1 MKTLSFVIPVY
12 RNEKTVSLA
21 YENVKGLFSKE
32 LSSYQYEFVFINDG
46 SDDNSLS
53 ALLQLRETDKQ
64 VRIISFA
71 RNFGQTPALIAGYRE
86 AKGDAVINLAADLQE
101 PVELIIQMVAE
112 WEKGDDIVICY
123 RQQRNDG
130 FVRNMTSRFFYRL
143 IKLSNPR
150 MPSGGFDF
158 MLMDRKAV
166 NEFNRLNERNR
177 FFQGDVLWLG
187 FGIKF
192 IPYERLQR
200 TIGKSQWTLSK
211 RMKYF
216 IDGILNT
223 AYWPIRMMS
232 FLGIL
237 FAFIGFVYA
246 LVVVYARI
254 VNATPFKGY
263 APIVILI
270 LIIGGLVMLMLGIIG
285 EYIWRIYDEAKKR
298 PQYIIKE
305 KYE

>member
-1 MKTLSFVIPVY
+1 MKTISFVIPVY
-12 RNEKTVSLA
+12 RNEKTVVST
-21 YENVKGLFSKE
+21 YENIKDLFSKE
-32 LSSYQYEFVFINDG
+32 LSFYQYEFIFINDG
-46 SDDNSLS
+46 SDDHSLEE
-53 ALLQLRETDKQ
+53 LLNLREKDKQ
-64 VRIISFA
+64 VKIISFT
-71 RNFGQTPALIAGYRE
+71 RNFGQTPAIIAGYRE
-86 AKGDAVINLAADLQE
+86 VKGDAAICLSADLQE
-101 PVELIIQMVAE
+101 PLEQISVMVAE
-112 WEKGDDIVICY
+112 WEKSNEIVICY

-130 FVRNMTSRFFYRL
+130 FVRDVTSRFFYRL
-143 IKLSNPR
+143 IKFSNPR

-158 MLMDRKAV
+158 FLLDIKAV
-166 NEFNRLNERNR
+166 NEFNKLNERNR

-187 FGIKF
+187 FNVKF

-200 TIGKSQWTLSK
+200 TLGKSQWPLPK
-211 RMKYF
+211 RIKYC

-223 AYWPIRMMS
+223 SYWPIRMMS

-237 FAFIGFVYA
+237 FAFLGFIYA
-246 LVVVYARI
+246 LYVVYARI